1 MYKRQVLNIH
11 QRIINQPKVTVAK
24 LLKTLSTKEDK
35 VWPLEKWP
43 AMRFKK
49 GLVEG
54 AKGGHGP
61 IGYFIKKIVPNESIE
76 FQFTNPTGLMG
87 IHKFEMK
94 EIGEDKTE
102 IKHTIDMKTNLIG
115 TLQWNTFIRLLHDAL
130 IEDAFDKVENYF
142 SPQTKETPWNWR
154 VKFLRMLLK

>member
-1 MYKRQVLNIH
+1 MKVLNIH
-11 QRIINQPKVTVAK
+11 ERIINQPKDAVAK
-24 LLKTLSTKEDK
+24 LLTTLATKEDK
-35 VWPLEKWP
+35 IWPQEKWP

-61 IGYFIKKIVPNESIE
+61 IGYFVKKIVPDESIV
-76 FQFTNPTGLMG
+76 FQFTNPTGLVG

-94 EIGEDKTE
+94 EIGEHQTE
-102 IKHTIDMKTNLIG
+102 IKHTIDVQTNWVG

-130 IEDAFDKVENYF
+130 IEDAFDKLENHF
-142 SPQTKETPWNWR
+142 STHKKETPWNWR
-154 VKFLRMLLK
+154 VKFLRMILK

>member
-1 MYKRQVLNIH
+1 MKVLNIH
-11 QRIINQPKVTVAK
+11 HRIINQPKSALVE

-35 VWPLEKWP
+35 VWPHEKWP
-43 AMRFKK
+43 PMRFRK

-61 IGYFIKKIVPNESIE
+61 IGYFVKNIIPNESIE
-76 FQFTNPTGLMG
+76 FQFTEPTGLIG

-94 EIGEDKTE
+94 EINDNQTE
-102 IKHTIDMKTNLIG
+102 IKHTIDMQTNLVG
-115 TLQWNTFIRLLHDAL
+115 TLQWKTFIRVLHDAL

-142 SPQTKETPWNWR
+142 SSEKKKTEWSGW